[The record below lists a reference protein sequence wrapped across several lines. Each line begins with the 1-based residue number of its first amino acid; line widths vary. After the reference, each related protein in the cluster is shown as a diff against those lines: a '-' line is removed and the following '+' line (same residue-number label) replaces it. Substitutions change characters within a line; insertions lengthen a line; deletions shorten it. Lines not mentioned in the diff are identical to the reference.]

1 MTSAGSGK
9 SIENGGEGIKQIP
22 REVRRLFWDIEID
35 ELDFSRHEDF
45 IIGRVLSAGGLED
58 ICWLRGLLGNGRIR
72 EWILK
77 SEGRS
82 LSKERLRYWELIL
95 DLPHDL
101 VTGWLKSEARQ
112 VWDGR
117 SRYDLSH

>member
-1 MTSAGSGK
+1 MTSTGS
-9 SIENGGEGIKQIP
+9 SESREGGGIREIP
-22 REVRRLFWDIEID
+22 EEVRRLFWDVEVED
-35 ELDFSRHEDF
+35 LDLARHEDF
-45 IIGRVLSAGGLED
+45 IIGRVLSAGGWED
-58 ICWLRGLLGNGRIR
+58 ICWLRGELDYDRIR

-77 SEGRS
+77 TEGRS

-101 VTGWLKSEARQ
+101 VTRWLMSEVRQ

-117 SRYDLSH
+117 SRYDISP